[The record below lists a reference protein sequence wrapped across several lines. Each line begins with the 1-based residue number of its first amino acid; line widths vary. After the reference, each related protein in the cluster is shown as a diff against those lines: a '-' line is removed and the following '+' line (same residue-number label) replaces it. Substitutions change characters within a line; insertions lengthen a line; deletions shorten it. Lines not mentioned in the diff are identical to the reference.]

1 MGCLELVNLLWVQHL
16 LDVGVL
22 EILVRPVQV
31 EVEIISTNCIF
42 LAFKHSVDEECEH
55 LEQTLLTLEVVDLFI
70 LLLNKCFL
78 HRFFE
83 LLVAFDERA
92 GCSELRVRFFLR
104 LEVIPCFDSERV
116 FHRDEWL
123 HHELGLLGSIDF
135 LEENRHEN

>member
-78 HRFFE
+78 H
-83 LLVAFDERA
+83 
-92 GCSELRVRFFLR
+92 
-104 LEVIPCFDSERV
+104 
-116 FHRDEWL
+116 
-123 HHELGLLGSIDF
+123 
-135 LEENRHEN
+135 